1 MSAREFVHWTMAL
14 ETVVLILAV
23 SITIVGGFISPR
35 NYNYLQP
42 IQQYE
47 TQEYHKKISVS
58 INAGIDK
65 TNNEEEGDSTMEVQ
79 DNFDGKGFAGY
90 LGPYAVAFVGSIV
103 VTLGFFKFV
112 LMDY

>member
-1 MSAREFVHWTMAL
+1 MSKRGIINRTKAL
-14 ETVVLILAV
+14 EVFVLILAV
-23 SITIVGGFISPR
+23 STTIVGGFISPQ

-42 IQQYE
+42 IQQYQ
-47 TQEYHKKISVS
+47 TQEFHKKNSVS

-65 TNNEEEGDSTMEVQ
+65 TEKEGDSTMEVQ

-90 LGPYAVAFVGSIV
+90 LGPYAVAFVGSIA
-103 VTLGFFKFV
+103 VTLGFIKFV